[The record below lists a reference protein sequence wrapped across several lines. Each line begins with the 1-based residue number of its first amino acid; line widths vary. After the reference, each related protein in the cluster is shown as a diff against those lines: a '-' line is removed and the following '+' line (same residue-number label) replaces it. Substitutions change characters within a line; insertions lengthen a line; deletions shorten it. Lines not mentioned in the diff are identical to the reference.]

1 MITKEKYTLADTVD
15 SMVSSDYKERFIAE
29 YVQLCVRAV
38 KLQKFIYR
46 ISLSAEYDSVDE
58 PKHDC
63 SIGILREQ
71 LSAMYDYATVLE
83 KRAIIEGIELP

>member
-15 SMVSSDYKERFIAE
+15 GMISADYKERFVAE
-29 YVQLCVRAV
+29 YIQLVIRAE
-38 KLQKFIYR
+38 KLQNYIYR
-46 ISLSAEYDSVDE
+46 ISLSDEYDSVDE

-63 SIGILREQ
+63 SISILREQ
-71 LSAMYDYATVLE
+71 LNAMFDYATVLE